1 MLAADE
7 EKAAERGRDD
17 LVARA
22 RELERQLETKLAEI
36 EGLHREAVQTEAA
49 LVQAEKEVRQ
59 AVDELTAQKTV
70 IENQAA
76 QLRDLLGPS

>member
-22 RELERQLETKLAEI
+22 RELKRQLETKLAEI

-49 LVQAEKEVRQ
+49 LVQAEKEVRK

-70 IENQAA
+70 IANQ
-76 QLRDLLGPS
+76 RHS